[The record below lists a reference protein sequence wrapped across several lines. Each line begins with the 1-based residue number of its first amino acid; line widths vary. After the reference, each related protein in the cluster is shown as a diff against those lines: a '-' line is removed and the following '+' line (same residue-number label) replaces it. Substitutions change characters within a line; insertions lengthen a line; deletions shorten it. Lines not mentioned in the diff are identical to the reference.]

1 MHWKALEHWRRLH
14 LNLHHPK
21 IRKNIMNNLPASN
34 NVLLFSSFIMAL
46 ISWRFHMN
54 LAFILI
60 CNAYM
65 LKVCYKV
72 NSIIDLNTSGTLNTI
87 PDHRNGICEQY
98 WQLTNPPPVSF
109 DLQPGTDECYVYWQL
124 TNPPPFSLLCC
135 LVKILHTDKYMKLIS
150 SYSS

>member
-98 WQLTNPPPVSF
+98 WQLTNSPPVS
-109 DLQPGTDECYVYWQL
+109 LWSAARYRWMLCIL
-124 TNPPPFSLLCC
+124 TTYKSSTVLLVV
-135 LVKILHTDKYMKLIS
+135 LLG
-150 SYSS
+150 